1 MTARD
6 RYRPT
11 PWRIGPLRSL
21 RALALLAPLV
31 LLSGCGS
38 GISFLDPYGPVA
50 ATQRDLFFEVT
61 LWMMVV
67 VLPALFLVPFVAWRY
82 RRKATRSAY
91 KADWQFSWGLEIAVW
106 VIPIAIVVMLS
117 GLIAGKARSLD
128 PYAPISSSQQ
138 PLDVQ
143 VIGLDYKWLFIYP
156 EQKIASLGVMA
167 LPVGRPV
174 RFHLTSDTVMQ
185 SFAIPALGSQ
195 IYAMAGMV
203 TQLNLLAD
211 RPGVLLGQ
219 NTQFNGFGFQAQK
232 FDALALPPVDFD
244 HWVTSAREAGRMLDQ
259 GAYAIVSQKGELK
272 DLRSRFPFDPAKGL
286 LFSDLD
292 PNLFSSTVARYRP
305 EAAHRH
311 ENNDDKGHA
320 HAGP

>member
-1 MTARD
+1 MKMQDGFHLAQSCV
-6 RYRPT
+6 
-11 PWRIGPLRSL
+11 GPLRPL
-21 RALALLAPLV
+21 RALALLAPV
-31 LLSGCGS
+31 ALLSGCGS

-50 ATQRDLFFEVT
+50 ATQRDLFYEVT
-61 LWMMVV
+61 AWMMLV

-91 KADWQFSWGLEIAVW
+91 KADWQFSWSLEIAVW
-106 VIPIAIVVMLS
+106 VIPIAIVVILS

-128 PYAPISSSQQ
+128 PYAPIPSSQS
-138 PLDVQ
+138 PLEIQ

-232 FDALALPPVDFD
+232 FDALALPTGDFD
-244 HWVTSAREAGRMLDQ
+244 RWVEAAREAGRTLDQ

-272 DLRSRFPFDPAKGL
+272 DLRSRFSFDPAKGL
-286 LFSDLD
+286 LFSGVD
-292 PNLFSSTVARYRP
+292 PDLFSSTVARYRP
-305 EAAHRH
+305 EAAHRPAT
-311 ENNDDKGHA
+311 DDNKGYA